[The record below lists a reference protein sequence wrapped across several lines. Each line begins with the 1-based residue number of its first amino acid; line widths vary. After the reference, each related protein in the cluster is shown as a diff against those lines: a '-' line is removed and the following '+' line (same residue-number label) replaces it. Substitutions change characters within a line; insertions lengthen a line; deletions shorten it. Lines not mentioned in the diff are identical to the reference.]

1 MTSTPIAGTAG
12 AAATRRAV
20 VLVTVGATFLAF
32 LDTTIVNIA
41 FPAIAADFVD
51 VDRSALSW
59 VLNAYNIVFAA
70 FLLPAGRL
78 GDVLGHRRLFTA
90 GLLIFT
96 VASGLCAAVSTPE
109 MLIAMRVVQAVGA
122 ALLMPTALALLLSA
136 FTRERR
142 ASAVALGG
150 AAAGVAAALGPTL
163 GGVLVDRGDW
173 RLIFLVNVPL
183 GLVLWVV
190 ARRILQAPASRE
202 AGLPDPWGTVL
213 LATGVGLVAL
223 GLVQG
228 PEWGWQDGRVL
239 GSLALACLLLPA
251 GVMRSRGHPTPAF
264 DLSLLRVRDV
274 AVANTATV
282 VLAAAFFAKILCDVL
297 FLTSVWGYSVLEAGL
312 AISPSPLI
320 TALTAGTA
328 GWLAERFGQ
337 RNVAAAGAL
346 LYAAGNA
353 WYAIAIP
360 AEPAFV
366 SHFLPATLLTGAGI
380 AAALPTLTSAAVTAL
395 PETRWGV
402 ASGANATARQL
413 GGVLGIAILVAIV
426 GDAAGREALGEF
438 HAGWT
443 FIALAAGLAAAVA
456 LALAGRE
463 STRGTHRV
471 RTHAHRGRSR
481 IRRADR

>member
-1 MTSTPIAGTAG
+1 MTATPVAVSATG
-12 AAATRRAV
+12 ATTRRAV

-32 LDTTIVNIA
+32 LDTTIVNVA
-41 FPAIAADFVD
+41 FPAIAADFAD
-51 VDRSALSW
+51 ADRSALSW

-78 GDVLGHRRLFTA
+78 GDVLGHRRLFVA
-90 GLLIFT
+90 GLVIFT
-96 VASGLCAAVSTPE
+96 AASGLCAATGGAEALV
-109 MLIAMRVVQAVGA
+109 AMRVVQAVGA
-122 ALLMPTALALLLSA
+122 AMLMPTALALLLAA
-136 FTRERR
+136 FPRERR

-183 GLVLWVV
+183 GLALW
-190 ARRILQAPASRE
+190 ALAGRIPQAPAKRTDR
-202 AGLPDPWGTVL
+202 LPDALGSVL
-213 LATGVGLVAL
+213 LAAGAGLVAL

-251 GVMRSRGHPTPAF
+251 CVLRSRGHPAPAL
-264 DLSLLRVRDV
+264 DLALLRIRDV

-282 VLAAAFFAKILCDVL
+282 VFAAAFFAKILCDVL
-297 FLTSVWGYSVLEAGL
+297 FLTSVWGYSVLQAGL

-320 TALTAGTA
+320 TALTAPIA
-328 GWLAERFGQ
+328 GRLAERYGH
-337 RNVAAAGAL
+337 RIVAAAGAL

-353 WYAIAIP
+353 WYALAIP

-366 SHFLPATLLTGAGI
+366 SHFLPATLLTGMGI
-380 AAALPTLTSAAVTAL
+380 AAALPTLTSAAVTRL
-395 PETRWGV
+395 PERQWGL

-426 GDAAGREALGEF
+426 GDASGAGALGDF
-438 HAGWT
+438 HAGWA
-443 FIALAAGLAAAVA
+443 FIALAAGLTAALSSA
-456 LALAGRE
+456 LDGAPAQP
-463 STRGTHRV
+463 
-471 RTHAHRGRSR
+471 
-481 IRRADR
+481 